1 MVVPHCLSLL
11 CRCVLVCEVKWGWV
25 LRLVCVHTV
34 VFHRYNLFI
43 PFTRYHKQTLGAVQ
57 RPRPQQA
64 EDKPPASVLI
74 SSLSCSMQNT
84 FIPNCLEYDNLGKSQ
99 QTGPLKHTTGMRP
112 SFPLHHTH
120 SSHILCQLHVTVM
133 QGDCVHSQ
141 GSVGNVKNWER
152 AWHWRCYL
160 AFVWKYLNYYAG
172 LDFRGGPRCP
182 CILTEQIYIFLLQI
196 M

>member
-1 MVVPHCLSLL
+1 MVVPRCLSLL
-11 CRCVLVCEVKWGWV
+11 CRCVLVCEFKWGWV

-34 VFHRYNLFI
+34 VSHRYICSSRSPDITNSRLELCSD
-43 PFTRYHKQTLGAVQ
+43 PVPSRPKTNRLLACSYH
-57 RPRPQQA
+57 P
-64 EDKPPASVLI
+64 
-74 SSLSCSMQNT
+74 LSCSMQNT

-152 AWHWRCYL
+152 CL
-160 AFVWKYLNYYAG
+160 AMTML
-172 LDFRGGPRCP
+172 
-182 CILTEQIYIFLLQI
+182 I
-196 M
+196 